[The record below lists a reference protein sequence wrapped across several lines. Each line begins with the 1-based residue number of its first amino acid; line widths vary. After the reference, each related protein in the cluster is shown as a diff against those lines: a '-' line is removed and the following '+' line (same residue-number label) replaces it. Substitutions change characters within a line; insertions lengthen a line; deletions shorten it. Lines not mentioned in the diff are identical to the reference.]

1 LIDFSVINKI
11 IYFLCILIVLS
22 IYLNHHYFIVFCLPQ
37 LGLEK
42 GFIFKFFISNNEWI
56 FVWVIFL
63 ELYHVTLW
71 RDDDICFILDQQAS
85 VLASSVVDCEPLWW
99 KNTPIECGRL
109 LVQSIQ
115 IKSRLKF
122 PFSPR
127 NTWWSNSKNLLAQES
142 EY

>member
-1 LIDFSVINKI
+1 MYIDSSF
-11 IYFLCILIVLS
+11 YLS
-22 IYLNHHYFIVFCLPQ
+22 ESPWERIGGIM
-37 LGLEK
+37 
-42 GFIFKFFISNNEWI
+42 
-56 FVWVIFL
+56 
-63 ELYHVTLW
+63 
-71 RDDDICFILDQQAS
+71 AS

-127 NTWWSNSKNLLAQES
+127 NT
-142 EY
+142 